1 VSWGISPSERIA
13 SVKGLTL
20 FSDLAIVACSTI
32 VSAADEKR
40 FWRRQTIFYESDP
53 IKQVILLLSGCV
65 KITQLGLGGQEVI
78 LRLCVPGE
86 VVGDFPP
93 SGNVEH
99 WSTAQVVQS
108 SIALVW
114 QVAVFERLLDSFP
127 AFRRNVV
134 RALEERLRE
143 MEQRFREVSSELVA
157 SRLSS
162 ELVRLTSRF
171 GNSVDGHKEI
181 LLSRRELAQLTGTT
195 LSTVSRLLSR
205 WQKLGIVNIRREA
218 VEVRDFAALTE
229 LAVGETELTFLAAN
243 HEK

>member
-1 VSWGISPSERIA
+1 
-13 SVKGLTL
+13 
-20 FSDLAIVACSTI
+20 
-32 VSAADEKR
+32 
-40 FWRRQTIFYESDP
+40 
-53 IKQVILLLSGCV
+53 
-65 KITQLGLGGQEVI
+65 
-78 LRLCVPGE
+78 
-86 VVGDFPP
+86 
-93 SGNVEH
+93 
-99 WSTAQVVQS
+99 
-108 SIALVW
+108 
-114 QVAVFERLLDSFP
+114 
-127 AFRRNVV
+127 
-134 RALEERLRE
+134 

-162 ELVRLTSRF
+162 ELVRLTSRV

-229 LAVGETELTFLAAN
+229 LTVGERLTELTFLAAN